1 MTLAQDKEETA
12 LKIDIR
18 QQFESQ
24 TPTPILLGPAL
35 AATRVTAVRLE
46 KIKSQIHREILAQ
59 VDLRRMETISPEALR
74 LELKNLT
81 ERLLDESSMVI
92 NESDRRQIVQGIQD
106 EMLGLGPIEPL
117 LADPGVSDILVN
129 GPYKVYVERKGKIEA
144 TNIEFDS
151 EPHLMRVIDRIVSR
165 IGRRVDEMNPMVDA
179 RLPDGSRVNAVIPPL
194 AIDGPLLSIRRF
206 SVVPYTMV
214 DLLGFQTLNAE
225 MAELINGLVKAKI
238 NLLVSGGTGSGKTT
252 LLNVISA
259 SIPHDERIVTI
270 EDAAELQLQQPHV
283 VRMETRPQ
291 NIEGKGEIS
300 QRALLRNS
308 LRMRPDRII
317 LGEVR
322 GAEVLDMLQAMNT
335 GHDGSMTTIHANTPR
350 DAMTRL
356 EHMLG
361 MAGLNVDV
369 RSMRQQI
376 SAALSVIIQVSRLS
390 DGRRKLT
397 SLQEI
402 TGIEGDVITMQE
414 IFKFDQTGIAPDGQ
428 VQGRFVATGIRPKFV
443 QRLKTRGIALRDD
456 LFDPIR
462 FRSA

>member
-1 MTLAQDKEETA
+1 MTLAQDKEEIA

-46 KIKSQIHREILAQ
+46 KIKSQIHREILSQ

-92 NESDRRQIVQGIQD
+92 NESERRQIVQGIQD

-165 IGRRVDEMNPMVDA
+165 IGRRVDEMNPVVDA

-361 MAGLNVDV
+361 MAGLNVDA

>member
-1 MTLAQDKEETA
+1 MTLAQDKEEIA

-35 AATRVTAVRLE
+35 AATRVTAVKLE
-46 KIKSQIHREILAQ
+46 KIKSQIHREILSQ

-74 LELKNLT
+74 VELKNLT

-92 NESDRRQIVQGIQD
+92 NESERRQIVQGIQD

-361 MAGLNVDV
+361 MAGLNVDA

>member
-1 MTLAQDKEETA
+1 M
-12 LKIDIR
+12 DIR
-18 QQFESQ
+18 QHLESQ
-24 TPTPILLGPAL
+24 TSIPIALGSVLSAH
-35 AATRVTAVRLE
+35 RVTAVRLE
-46 KIKSQIHREILAQ
+46 AIKSQIHREILAQ

-74 LELKNLT
+74 QELKVLT
-81 ERLLDESSMVI
+81 QSLLDESGLAI
-92 NESDRRQIVQGIQD
+92 NEAERRQIVQGIQD

-117 LADPGVSDILVN
+117 LADPTVSDILVN
-129 GPYKVYVERKGKIEA
+129 GPHRVYVERKGKIES

-165 IGRRVDEMNPMVDA
+165 IGRRVDEMTPMVDA

-206 SVVPYTMV
+206 SVVPYTMA
-214 DLLGFQTLNAE
+214 DLLAFHTLNTE

-259 SIPHDERIVTI
+259 SIPHDERIITI

-335 GHDGSMTTIHANTPR
+335 GHDGSMTTIHANSPR
-350 DAMTRL
+350 DALTRL

-376 SAALSVIIQVSRLS
+376 SAALTVIVQVSRLS

-414 IFKFDQTGIAPDGQ
+414 IFRFDQTGIAPDGQ
-428 VQGRFVATGIRPKFV
+428 VQGQFQATGIRPKFV
-443 QRLKTRGIALRDD
+443 QRLKTRGIHLRDD
-456 LFDPIR
+456 LFDPQK
-462 FRSA
+462 FRGA

>member
-1 MTLAQDKEETA
+1 MKL
-12 LKIDIR
+12 DIR
-18 QQFESQ
+18 QHLESQ
-24 TPTPILLGPAL
+24 TSIPIALGPAL
-35 AATRVTAVRLE
+35 SANRVTAVRLE
-46 KIKSQIHREILAQ
+46 SIKSQIHREILAQ

-74 LELKNLT
+74 QELKALT
-81 ERLLDESSMVI
+81 QSLLDDSGLAI
-92 NESDRRQIVQGIQD
+92 NEVERRHIVQGIQD

-117 LADPGVSDILVN
+117 LADPTVSDILVN
-129 GPYKVYVERKGKIEA
+129 GPHRVYVERKGKIES

-151 EPHLMRVIDRIVSR
+151 EAHLMRVIDRIVSR

-206 SVVPYTMV
+206 SVVPYTMA
-214 DLLGFQTLNAE
+214 DLLAFHTLNTE

-259 SIPHDERIVTI
+259 SIPHDERIITI

-335 GHDGSMTTIHANTPR
+335 GHDGSMTTIHANSPR
-350 DAMTRL
+350 DAITRL

-376 SAALSVIIQVSRLS
+376 SAALSVIVQVSRLS

-414 IFKFDQTGIAPDGQ
+414 IFKFDQTGIASDGQ
-428 VQGRFVATGIRPKFV
+428 VQGRFQATGIRPKFV
-443 QRLKTRGIALRDD
+443 QRLKTRGIHLRDD
-456 LFDPIR
+456 LFDPQN
-462 FRSA
+462 FRGT

>member
-1 MTLAQDKEETA
+1 MTLAQDKEEIA

-46 KIKSQIHREILAQ
+46 KIKSQIHREILSQ
-59 VDLRRMETISPEALR
+59 VDLRRMETISPETLR

-92 NESDRRQIVQGIQD
+92 NESERRQIVQGIQD

-361 MAGLNVDV
+361 MAGLNVDA

>member
-1 MTLAQDKEETA
+1 MV
-12 LKIDIR
+12 LKMDIR
-18 QQFESQ
+18 QHLESQ
-24 TPTPILLGPAL
+24 TSLPIALGAAL
-35 AATRVTAVRLE
+35 SANRVTAVRLE
-46 KIKSQIHREILAQ
+46 SIKSQIHREILAQ

-74 LELKNLT
+74 QELKALT
-81 ERLLDESSMVI
+81 QSLLDDSGLAI
-92 NESDRRQIVQGIQD
+92 NEAERRQIVQGIQD

-117 LADPGVSDILVN
+117 LADPTVSDILVN
-129 GPYKVYVERKGKIEA
+129 GPHKVYVERKGKIES

-165 IGRRVDEMNPMVDA
+165 IGRRVDEMTPMVDA

-206 SVVPYTMV
+206 SVVPYTMA
-214 DLLGFQTLNAE
+214 DLLAFHTLNTE

-259 SIPHDERIVTI
+259 SIPHDERIITI

-335 GHDGSMTTIHANTPR
+335 GHDGSMTTIHANSPR
-350 DAMTRL
+350 DVITRL

-376 SAALSVIIQVSRLS
+376 SAALSVIVQVSRLS

-414 IFKFDQTGIAPDGQ
+414 IFKFDQTGISADGQ
-428 VQGRFVATGIRPKFV
+428 VEGRFQATGIRPKFV
-443 QRLKTRGIALRDD
+443 QRLKTRGIHLRED
-456 LFDPIR
+456 LFDPLK
-462 FRSA
+462 FRGV

>member
-1 MTLAQDKEETA
+1 M
-12 LKIDIR
+12 DIR
-18 QQFESQ
+18 QHFESHAAI
-24 TPTPILLGPAL
+24 PIAL
-35 AATRVTAVRLE
+35 ATAQSPNRVTAVRLE
-46 KIKSQIHREILAQ
+46 SIKSQIHREILAQ
-59 VDLRRMETISPEALR
+59 VDLRRMETISPETLR
-74 LELKNLT
+74 QELKGLT
-81 ERLLDESSMVI
+81 QRLLDDSGLAI
-92 NESDRRQIVQGIQD
+92 NETERRQIVQGIQD

-117 LADPGVSDILVN
+117 LADPTVSDILVN
-129 GPYKVYVERKGKIEA
+129 GPHSVYVERKGKIES

-151 EPHLMRVIDRIVSR
+151 EAHLMRVIDRIVSR

-206 SVVPYTMV
+206 SVVPYTMM
-214 DLLGFQTLNAE
+214 DLLAFHTLNTE
-225 MAELINGLVKAKI
+225 MSELINGLVKAKI

-252 LLNVISA
+252 FLNVISA

-335 GHDGSMTTIHANTPR
+335 GHDGSMTTIHANSPR
-350 DAMTRL
+350 DAITRL

-361 MAGLNVDV
+361 MAGLNVDA

-376 SAALSVIIQVSRLS
+376 SAALTVIVQVSRLS
-390 DGRRKLT
+390 DGRRKVT

-402 TGIEGDVITMQE
+402 TGMEGDVLSMQE
-414 IFKFDQTGIAPDGQ
+414 IFKFDQTGISPEGQ
-428 VQGRFVATGIRPKFV
+428 VQGRFAATGIRPKFV
-443 QRLKTRGIALRDD
+443 QRLKTRGIQLRED
-456 LFDPIR
+456 LFDPLN
-462 FRSA
+462 FRGA

>member
-1 MTLAQDKEETA
+1 MN
-12 LKIDIR
+12 IDIR
-18 QQFESQ
+18 KRFESQ
-24 TPTPILLGPAL
+24 APIPILLGPLL
-35 AATRVTAVRLE
+35 AANRVSAVRLE
-46 KIKSQIHREILAQ
+46 KIKSQIHREILSQ
-59 VDLRRMETISPEALR
+59 VDLRRMESITPETLR
-74 LELKNLT
+74 VELKNLT
-81 ERLLDESSMVI
+81 ENLLDESNLAI
-92 NESDRRQIVQGIQD
+92 NETERRQIIQGIQD

-117 LADPGVSDILVN
+117 LADSSVSDILVN
-129 GPYKVYVERKGKIEA
+129 GPHKVYVERKGKIEL
-144 TNIEFDS
+144 THIEFDS

-206 SVVPYTMV
+206 SVIPYTMV
-214 DLLGFQTLNAE
+214 DLLGFHTLNAE
-225 MAELINGLVKAKI
+225 MSELIKGLVKAKV

-291 NIEGKGEIS
+291 NIEGKGEFN

-317 LGEVR
+317 VGEVR

-335 GHDGSMTTIHANTPR
+335 GHDGSMTTVHANSAR
-350 DAMTRL
+350 DAITRL

-376 SAALSVIIQVSRLS
+376 SAALSVIVQVSRLS
-390 DGRRKLT
+390 DGNRKIT

-414 IFKFDQTGIAPDGQ
+414 IFRFDQTGISPDGH
-428 VQGRFVATGIRPKFV
+428 VQGHFVATGIRPKFV
-443 QRLKTRGIALRDD
+443 QRLITRGINIRDD
-456 LFDPIR
+456 LFDPLR
-462 FRSA
+462 VRES